1 MDKEKIK
8 KEFPETVKIAGC
20 EEIFW
25 ENTKIKENR
34 KNSNENIVDIDDAE
48 ARLIRFAPSSGGC
61 SRRWR
66 TV

>member
-25 ENTKIKENR
+25 ENAKIKR
-34 KNSNENIVDIDDAE
+34 IVK
-48 ARLIRFAPSSGGC
+48 
-61 SRRWR
+61 
-66 TV
+66 TVMKT